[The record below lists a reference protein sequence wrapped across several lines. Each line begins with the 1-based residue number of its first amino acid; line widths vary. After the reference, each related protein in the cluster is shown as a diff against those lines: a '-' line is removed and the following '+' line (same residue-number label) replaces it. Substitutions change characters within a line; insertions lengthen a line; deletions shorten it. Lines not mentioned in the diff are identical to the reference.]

1 MGMGTDFTVM
11 QTYTASPERVHAM
24 LTDEKFVTFRAEN
37 TGALSSTSSV
47 TAGADGACTVLS
59 ARVLPANVPSFAVK
73 MIGETLT
80 VTETQNWPALSAS
93 GTASVPVKVEF
104 SAPISFSGT
113 MSLAPAGDGTQ
124 ITVTGTFKASI
135 PFIGGKVEQ
144 LAKETTEKYLAKE
157 NKLGEQWLGEH
168 A

>member
-1 MGMGTDFTVM
+1 
-11 QTYTASPERVHAM
+11 
-24 LTDEKFVTFRAEN
+24 
-37 TGALSSTSSV
+37 
-47 TAGADGACTVLS
+47 VLS

-113 MSLAPAGDGTQ
+113 MSLAPAGEGTQ

-157 NKLGEQWLGEH
+157 NKLGEQWLGDH